1 LRLEIFEDFDD
12 QALVSFTG
20 RLNILFKADSKFAG
34 EIIFLDGEVVNAKYK
49 KVDGFKALMKLCV
62 LSNDT
67 ENFRKV
73 LEPELILPSQRKI
86 SIPLGALKR
95 KISEIFDRYIE
106 AEKLRPP
113 GNMKLLPRAEVIESN
128 IEISP
133 QEYSLLCTLSD
144 YNMVDDV
151 YNNNEML
158 DFEITQALV
167 SLRKKEIIKVI
178 KLI

>member
-1 LRLEIFEDFDD
+1 MRLEIFDDFDD

-20 RLNILFKADSKFAG
+20 KLNILRKQDSGFVG
-34 EIIFLDGEVVNAKYK
+34 EIIFLDGEVVNANYQKI
-49 KVDGFKALMKLCV
+49 DGFKALMKLCV
-62 LSNDT
+62 LSSDG

-73 LEPELILPSQRKI
+73 VEPELILPSQRKI

-95 KISEIFDRYIE
+95 KINDIYDKYID
-106 AEKLRPP
+106 AEKYRPP
-113 GNMKLLPRAEVIESN
+113 GNMKLLPRAEVISSN
-128 IEISP
+128 IDITP

-151 YNNNEML
+151 YTYNEML

-167 SLRKKEIIKVI
+167 NLRKKEILKVI
-178 KLI
+178 KLV